1 MSFIKTT
8 EQDSHHNNL
17 EKKSIFEIITKINH
31 EDKKVPSAVEKA
43 IPKIEKLI
51 KKVVKQLYNGGRLF
65 YIGAGTSGRLG
76 ILDASECPPTFGVPH
91 GMVVGLIAGGD
102 VAIRKSVELAEDDPR
117 QGWKDLKNYDICSRD
132 IVIGIAAS
140 GTTPY
145 AVGALK
151 ACQKQKIPTGCIT
164 CNAKSPLTKVSDY
177 PNEISLIK

>member
-17 EKKSIFEIITKINH
+17 EKKSIFEIISKINY
-31 EDKKVPSAVEKA
+31 EDKKVPSAVEKV

-51 KKVVKQLYNGGRLF
+51 RKVVKQLDNGGRLF

-102 VAIRKSVELAEDDPR
+102 IAIRKSVELAEDDPR
-117 QGWKDLKNYDICSRD
+117 QGWKDLKN
-132 IVIGIAAS
+132 
-140 GTTPY
+140 
-145 AVGALK
+145 
-151 ACQKQKIPTGCIT
+151 
-164 CNAKSPLTKVSDY
+164 
-177 PNEISLIK
+177 